1 MKNKNSCGP
10 EQLAL
15 AFTFDEEESIAEAVP
30 VTRETAAGSPLLLT
44 ILGKVKSAIFP
55 KEKPAAAAAAKKVK
69 SAPAA
74 EPADPTLDAFVGRLR
89 VLAEGKNIA
98 GLLELDTRK
107 CYDHVYPRT
116 GGYSVMKI
124 VRSSYLICDREC
136 NRCVAPNT
144 YEFSFASSDEY
155 VFTMPYI
162 FLRQNGNTAVIPVK
176 VKLERLTEE
185 MHVRLGYDYY
195 DYDRDEMFAVD
206 TVTVGKPMA
215 PRRFYEGVLYPQTNE
230 EYKSI
235 LSASKPWIVKWM
247 DEKDYS
253 LATYTAYVEAP
264 WLETLEKA
272 GYAIARSFMTSSF
285 YNRKLRENMNL
296 LTGPGSKPKEIF
308 KTSSTVM
315 EVLKNCVSTETWN
328 AFRKLDNKRNLP
340 KDTLVEIR
348 DRGWREKHVEMA
360 ARILNLRQAGNGR
373 PFFTWTSLINYL
385 GRIDMYE
392 AIDNTQGLELIIDYL
407 HMCNKLGMEARCDGD
422 SLKREHDIAARL
434 IRNRR
439 NEEAARRMEE
449 RRLET
454 ERQIAEGNTKLARC
468 EYAEDV
474 YFVRAIRDY
483 DDLLDEAKQQ
493 HNCLAGYAG
502 RIAKGE
508 SRIFVMREVAH
519 PDRSLVSIEL
529 SPDCRTVRQKYLA
542 YNTPIR
548 NKSMSDFI
556 DRWMRQINNP
566 AEAEKPKAE
575 DGLVPAVA

>member
-1 MKNKNSCGP
+1 MKKTKSCGP

-30 VTRETAAGSPLLLT
+30 VTRETAAGSPLLPT
-44 ILGKVKSAIFP
+44 ILGKIKSAISP
-55 KEKPAAAAAAKKVK
+55 KEKSAAAVPAKKVK

-107 CYDHVYPRT
+107 SYDHVYPRT
-116 GGYSVMKI
+116 GHHSVMKI
-124 VRSSYLICDREC
+124 VRPSHLIREREC
-136 NRCVAPNT
+136 NRWGAPNT
-144 YEFSFASSDEY
+144 YEFSFASSDDY
-155 VFTMPYI
+155 TFTIPYI
-162 FLRQNGNTAVIPVK
+162 YLRQNGNTAVIPVK

-185 MHVRLGYDYY
+185 RPVRFGYG
-195 DYDRDEMFAVD
+195 YDRDEMFAVD

-215 PRRFYEGVLYPQTNE
+215 PRRFYEDVLYPQTNE

-247 DEKDYS
+247 DEKDYR
-253 LATYTAYVEAP
+253 LETYTAYVEAP
-264 WLETLEKA
+264 WLETLGKA
-272 GYAIARSFMTSSF
+272 GYAIARSFMTSGY
-285 YNRKLRENMNL
+285 YNRKSRENMNL

-315 EVLKNCVSTETWN
+315 EVLKNCDSTETWN

-407 HMCNKLGMEARCDGD
+407 HMCNELGMEARCDGD

-449 RRLET
+449 QRLET

-493 HNCLAGYAG
+493 HNCLAGYAD

-575 DGLVPAVA
+575 EGLVPAVA

>member
-1 MKNKNSCGP
+1 MKKNNSCGP

-15 AFTFDEEESIAEAVP
+15 AFSFDEEESIAEAVP
-30 VTRETAAGSPLLLT
+30 VTRETAAASPLLPT
-44 ILGKVKSAIFP
+44 ILRKVKSAISP
-55 KEKPAAAAAAKKVK
+55 KEKPAAAATAKKVK
-69 SAPAA
+69 IVPAA

-107 CYDHVYPRT
+107 SYDHVYPRT
-116 GGYSVMKI
+116 GRHSVMKI
-124 VRSSYLICDREC
+124 VRPSHLIREREF
-136 NRCVAPNT
+136 NRWGAPNT
-144 YEFSFASSDEY
+144 YEFSFASSDDY
-155 VFTMPYI
+155 TFTIPYI

-185 MHVRLGYDYY
+185 RPVRIGYG
-195 DYDRDEMFAVD
+195 YDRDEMFAVD

-215 PRRFYEGVLYPQTNE
+215 PRRFYEDVLYPQTNE

-253 LATYTAYVEAP
+253 LETYTAYVEAP

-272 GYAIARSFMTSSF
+272 GYAIARSFMTFSF
-285 YNRKLRENMNL
+285 YNSRKSRENMNL

-315 EVLKNCVSTETWN
+315 EVLKNCVSSETWN

-407 HMCNKLGMEARCDGD
+407 HMCNELGMEARCDGD

-449 RRLET
+449 QRLET
-454 ERQIAEGNTKLARC
+454 ERQI
-468 EYAEDV
+468 AEDV

-493 HNCLAGYAG
+493 HNCLAGYAD

-508 SRIFVMREVAH
+508 SRIFVMREVTH